1 MQAVV
6 AGARAC
12 PPTQSISTA
21 VVLQPTARDQSPGA
35 GAPFRNPKRRSSWP
49 KLPVKVKSSPR
60 SGRLLVVPCAALRRA
75 LHGCCDRHAGPI
87 GSLPSSPLGG
97 GPGALHRGAVQSSE
111 GCLMGTSHYSPGRG
125 PLALGETVS
134 NPQLLQGPTYTE
146 CRPSARN
153 SGSPSVPPPT
163 AAHKSQAPC
172 APARDQDLQCTPPSP
187 TNKTRALGTY
197 ASSPDRFRESLG
209 CGSRRRTSHPPSAVA
224 PFPDKGDGFPSP
236 GQQRSTPPSH
246 PDEAMDPRKFM
257 APLAAF
263 TMASLLFV

>member
-1 MQAVV
+1 
-6 AGARAC
+6 
-12 PPTQSISTA
+12 
-21 VVLQPTARDQSPGA
+21 
-35 GAPFRNPKRRSSWP
+35 
-49 KLPVKVKSSPR
+49 
-60 SGRLLVVPCAALRRA
+60 
-75 LHGCCDRHAGPI
+75 
-87 GSLPSSPLGG
+87 
-97 GPGALHRGAVQSSE
+97 
-111 GCLMGTSHYSPGRG
+111 MGTTTIRQALFARPGG

-134 NPQLLQGPTYTE
+134 NPQWLPRPNTE

-246 PDEAMDPRKFM
+246 PDEAMDPRVSSETVTPRHACPATMHEDSANF
-257 APLAAF
+257 ALSRNSWLLWPPLRWRACC
-263 TMASLLFV
+263 SCEIKDSSCYCYL